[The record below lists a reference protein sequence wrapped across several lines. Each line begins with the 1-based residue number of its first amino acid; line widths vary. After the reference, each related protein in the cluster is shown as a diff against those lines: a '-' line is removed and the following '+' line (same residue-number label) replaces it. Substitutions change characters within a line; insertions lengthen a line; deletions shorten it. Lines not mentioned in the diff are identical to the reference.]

1 MTIDSAQKKVAVM
14 TPDGKRDYV
23 SMTEFMDKLRYAN
36 LSQIKVRDLE
46 NNKDYNPT
54 YRKYTKSQIVT
65 YLGNPANYETQLRQ
79 MSQYL
84 YNISNYYRRL
94 IQYFASM
101 STFSYIVV
109 PYGID
114 RTKSVNLNKFKK
126 GYYAVINQLE
136 KMNIRHEFT
145 RALTV
150 AFRDDVY
157 YGYAWETNDSYTFQQ
172 LDPDYCKISSIED
185 GVYNFA
191 FNFSYFDANS
201 ERLPNFPPEF
211 TTMYNAYAKDS
222 NLKWQELSSDN
233 TVCIKIN
240 EQTHIPIPPF
250 VSLFSALAD
259 IEDYRA
265 ISKNASEVNNYK
277 ALALEIPTGDDGTFL
292 IDYDL
297 CKDFY
302 DMLCNVLPENIG
314 AFMSPMKVSSW
325 NFEKSGAV
333 SGSDDVEKAEA
344 SMWTQAGVNSILFGG
359 GDKDS
364 ATSVKWS
371 TINDQMIVFT
381 VMRQIERWINR
392 KLKSV
397 STAIKFKVNIL
408 DVTYFNRQEMHD
420 QYVKDG
426 QYGLPVR
433 SAIMATAGYSPSDME
448 NMLYL
453 ENEVLGLKE
462 LEVPLTSSNT
472 QSADSDA
479 ATDDGGRPT
488 NASKGKDL
496 SDAGAVTQENDSN
509 ANSEG

>member
-1 MTIDSAQKKVAVM
+1 MANMETQRKVAVIS
-14 TPDGKRDYV
+14 PDGKRDYV
-23 SMTEFMDKLRYAN
+23 PLTEFMDKLRYAN
-36 LSQIKVRDLE
+36 LSSIKVRDLE
-46 NNKDYNPT
+46 NNKDYAPT

-84 YNISNYYRRL
+84 FNISNYYRRL
-94 IQYFASM
+94 IQYFANM

-114 RTKSVNLNKFKK
+114 RTKSINLNKFKK
-126 GYYAVINQLE
+126 GYYSVINQLE
-136 KMNIRHEFT
+136 KMNLRHEFT
-145 RALTV
+145 RALMV

-172 LDPDYCKISSIED
+172 LDADYCKISSIED

-211 TTMYNAYAKDS
+211 TTMYNAYQKDS
-222 NLKWQELSSDN
+222 NLKWQELNSDN

-240 EQTHIPIPPF
+240 EQTHIPVPPF

-277 ALALEIPTGDDGTFL
+277 ALALEIPVDDQGTFL

-297 CKDFY
+297 CKEFY

-325 NFEKSGAV
+325 DFEKSGAV
-333 SGSDDVEKAEA
+333 SGSDDVEKAES
-344 SMWTQAGVNSILFGG
+344 SMWTEAGVNPTIFGG
-359 GDKDS
+359 GAKDNS
-364 ATSVKWS
+364 TAVKMS
-371 TINDQMIVFT
+371 TVSDQMIVFA
-381 VMRQIERWINR
+381 VMRQIERWVNR

-397 STAIKFKVNIL
+397 STAYKFKINIL
-408 DVTYFNRQEMHD
+408 DVTYFNAQEMHD
-420 QYVKDG
+420 KYIKDG

-453 ENEVLGLKE
+453 ENDVLGLNE
-462 LEVPLTSSNT
+462 QEVPLKSSNT
-472 QSADSDA
+472 MSGDSNA
-479 ATDDGGRPT
+479 ATDEGGRPT
-488 NASKGKDL
+488 NASQGKDL
-496 SDAGAVTQENDSN
+496 TDAGENT
-509 ANSEG
+509 AEHKAEV

>member
-1 MTIDSAQKKVAVM
+1 MTDKEQRQVAVIS
-14 TPDGKRDYV
+14 PDGKRNYV
-23 SMTEFMDKLRYAN
+23 PVSEFMSKLRYAN
-36 LSQIKVRDLE
+36 LSNIKVRDLE

-65 YLGNPANYETQLRQ
+65 YLSNPASYETQLRQ

-84 YNISNYYRRL
+84 FNISNYYRRL

-114 RTKSVNLNKFKK
+114 YSKSVNVNKFKK
-126 GYYAVINQLE
+126 GYYGVISQLE
-136 KMNIRHEFT
+136 RMNIRHEFSKV
-145 RALTV
+145 LMV

-157 YGYAWETNDSYTFQQ
+157 YGYAWETNDSYALQQ

-211 TTMYNAYAKDS
+211 TAMYNAYQKDT
-222 NLKWQELSSDN
+222 NLKWQELSSEN
-233 TVCIKIN
+233 SICIKIN
-240 EQTHIPIPPF
+240 EQTYVPIPPF

-277 ALALEIPTGDDGTFL
+277 ALALEIPVDEDGTFL

-325 NFEKSGAV
+325 DFEKSGAV

-371 TINDQMIVFT
+371 TINDQMIVFA
-381 VMRQIERWINR
+381 VMRQVERWINR

-397 STAIKFKVNIL
+397 STAYKFKVNIL
-408 DVTYFNRQEMHD
+408 DVTYFNRDEMHD
-420 QYVKDG
+420 RYIKDG

-433 SAIMATAGYSPSDME
+433 AAIMATGGYTPSDVE
-448 NMLYL
+448 NLMYL
-453 ENEVLGLKE
+453 ENTILDLSSK
-462 LEVPLTSSNT
+462 EVPLKSSNT
-472 QSADSDA
+472 QTADNG
-479 ATDDGGRPT
+479 DGGRPT
-488 NASKGKDL
+488 NESQGKDL

>member
-1 MTIDSAQKKVAVM
+1 MTDKEQRQVAVIS
-14 TPDGKRDYV
+14 PDGKRNYV
-23 SMTEFMDKLRYAN
+23 PVSEFMSKLRYAN
-36 LSQIKVRDLE
+36 LSNIKVRDLE

-65 YLGNPANYETQLRQ
+65 YLSNPASYETQLRQ

-84 YNISNYYRRL
+84 FNISNYYRRL

-109 PYGID
+109 PYGVD
-114 RTKSVNLNKFKK
+114 YSKSVNVNKFKK
-126 GYYAVINQLE
+126 GYYGVISQLE
-136 KMNIRHEFT
+136 RMNIRHEFSKV
-145 RALTV
+145 LMV

-157 YGYAWETNDSYTFQQ
+157 YGYAWETNDSYALQQ

-211 TTMYNAYAKDS
+211 TTMYNNYKKDT
-222 NLKWQELSSDN
+222 NLKWQELSSEN
-233 TVCIKIN
+233 SVCIKIN
-240 EQTHIPIPPF
+240 EQTYVPIPPF

-277 ALALEIPTGDDGTFL
+277 ALALEIPVDDEGTFL

-325 NFEKSGAV
+325 DFEKSGAV

-381 VMRQIERWINR
+381 VMRQVERWINR

-397 STAIKFKVNIL
+397 STAYKFKVNIL
-408 DVTYFNRQEMHD
+408 DVTYFNRDEMHD
-420 QYVKDG
+420 RYIKDG

-433 SAIMATAGYSPSDME
+433 AAIMATGGYTPSDVE
-448 NMLYL
+448 NLMYL
-453 ENEVLGLKE
+453 ENTILDLSSK
-462 LEVPLTSSNT
+462 EVPLKSSNT
-472 QSADSDA
+472 QTADNG
-479 ATDDGGRPT
+479 DGGRPT
-488 NASKGKDL
+488 NESQGKDL

>member
-1 MTIDSAQKKVAVM
+1 MTMDENQRKVAVIS
-14 TPDGKRDYV
+14 PDGQKSYV
-23 SMTEFMDKLRYAN
+23 PMTEFMDKLRYAN
-36 LSQIKVRDLE
+36 LNAIKVRDLE

-84 YNISNYYRRL
+84 FNISNYYRRL
-94 IQYFASM
+94 IQYFANM

-109 PYGID
+109 PYGVD
-114 RTKSVNLNKFKK
+114 RSKSVNMNKFKK
-126 GYYAVINQLE
+126 GYYATINQLE

-145 RALTV
+145 RALMV

-172 LDPDYCKISSIED
+172 LDADYCKISSIED

-191 FNFSYFDANS
+191 FNFSYFDSNS
-201 ERLPNFPPEF
+201 ERLPNFPQEF
-211 TTMYNAYAKDS
+211 TTMYNAYQKDS

-240 EQTHIPIPPF
+240 EQTHVPVPPF

-277 ALALEIPTGDDGTFL
+277 ALALEIPVDDQGTFL

-297 CKDFY
+297 CRDFY

-325 NFEKSGAV
+325 DFEKSGAV

-359 GDKDS
+359 GNKDS
-364 ATSVKWS
+364 STSVKLS

-397 STAIKFKVNIL
+397 STAYKFKVNIL

-433 SAIMATAGYSPSDME
+433 SAIMATNGYSPSDME

-453 ENEVLGLKE
+453 ENEMLGLDK
-462 LEVPLTSSNT
+462 LEVPLKSSNT
-472 QSADSDA
+472 QSKDL
-479 ATDDGGRPT
+479 DDEGGRPT
-488 NASKGKDL
+488 NASNGKDL
-496 SDAGAVTQENDSN
+496 SDAGEVTAEHDSN
-509 ANSEG
+509 ANSAG